1 MSLHAEKSAL
11 VKERMISEASKGL
24 AQTQAESL
32 LLLQKELSLILRNLL
47 QKKLTTV
54 KESYFP
60 KEEVQLKEDIATD
73 VAKTID
79 DPRMAAYVRAINAQ
93 R

>member
-1 MSLHAEKSAL
+1 MLKPKQRSFASLAEGI
-11 VKERMISEASKGL
+11 EFDSE
-24 AQTQAESL
+24 ESFT
-32 LLLQKELSLILRNLL
+32 E
-47 QKKLTTV
+47 KLTTV